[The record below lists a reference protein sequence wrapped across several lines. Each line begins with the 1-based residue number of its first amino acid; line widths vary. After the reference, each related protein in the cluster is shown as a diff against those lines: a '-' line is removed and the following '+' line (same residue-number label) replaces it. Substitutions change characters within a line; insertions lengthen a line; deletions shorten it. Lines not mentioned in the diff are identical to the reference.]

1 MGIVCHATFFS
12 IDSFHMQLFTAIIAF
27 LGNGVLAFA
36 HFAGKAEDKVIVL
49 IELIIFVLLWIFW
62 FTSSI
67 TTSTIVGSWNSTLQ
81 ACCAFCWLSWL
92 LCSASVA
99 FAVIAALKGG
109 AFKSKKAAPQSAV
122 PASDAQPESSTQV

>member
-1 MGIVCHATFFS
+1 M
-12 IDSFHMQLFTAIIAF
+12 MLQLFTAIIAF

-36 HFAGKAEDKVIVL
+36 HFTGKGEDKVIVL

-62 FTSSI
+62 FSSSI
-67 TTSTIVGSWNSTLQ
+67 TTSTIVGSWSSTLQ

-99 FAVIAALKGG
+99 FVVMAALKGG

-122 PASDAQPESSTQV
+122 PPSDAEPASSAQV